1 MAGSNGH
8 SKRPIKR
15 NQPKGKP
22 SPLAKKLMQAAT
34 NVIFKKN
41 NRNN

>member
-1 MAGSNGH
+1 MAGNNGH

-22 SPLAKKLMQAAT
+22 SKLAKEVMQAAVK
-34 NVIFKKN
+34 VIFKKN